1 MQTKFKSRGKKAGAI
16 AGWKLLKESGLASLV
31 EFKAQRGTDKVI
43 LQLYVCTHVQKGNV
57 VITSLASDN
66 MQDSVCV

>member
-16 AGWKLLKESGLASLV
+16 AGWKLPKESGLASLV

-43 LQLYVCTHVQKGNV
+43 LQLYMYMYACLERECVECNHVISKCIHAG
-57 VITSLASDN
+57 
-66 MQDSVCV
+66 

>member
-1 MQTKFKSRGKKAGAI
+1 MGHHITSCKTLRFLCFFALLMQTKFKSRGKKAGAI

-43 LQLYVCTHVQKGNV
+43 LQLYVCTHV
-57 VITSLASDN
+57 
-66 MQDSVCV
+66 

>member
-43 LQLYVCTHVQKGNV
+43 LQLYVCTHV
-57 VITSLASDN
+57 
-66 MQDSVCV
+66 